1 MNTHSTS
8 YPHLN
13 LILPHRVLGYSL
25 LAGGAIATAALGVA
39 SYATGVLNKPN
50 QQPSDDFTFSPWEV
64 QVPYES
70 VEFPTADGITL
81 RGWWFPRE
89 SDRVVIGLT
98 GHRGAKQDLLGIGSS
113 LWRAGNNV
121 LLFDFRACGESD
133 RAAQSLAHFESSDV
147 RAAIAYVRDRIS
159 SARVALVGYSMG
171 ASLAILAAAEDA
183 GIEAV
188 VADSPFATVSDLIAI
203 AYRRHRL
210 PARPLVA
217 LTDALNRWRYGYRFT
232 TVRPLDAV
240 SAIAPRPLF
249 LIHGADDS
257 VVPVQHAHDLAA
269 AARGMSLWILPGVR
283 HCGAYFADREEYVRR
298 VITFVDEAL
307 SSGATV

>member
-1 MNTHSTS
+1 MSDT
-8 YPHLN
+8 HLN
-13 LILPHRVLGYSL
+13 LIRPYRVLGYSL

-39 SYATGVLNKPN
+39 SYVTGMLNKPN
-50 QQPSDDFTFSPWEV
+50 QQTSDAFTFSPWEV

-70 VEFPTADGITL
+70 VEFRTVDGIAL

-98 GHRGAKQDLLGIGSS
+98 GHRGTKQDLLGIGSS

-133 RAAQSLAHFESSDV
+133 RAPLSLAHFELSDV
-147 RAAIAYVRDRIS
+147 RAAIAYVTDRVPD
-159 SARVALVGYSMG
+159 ARIALVGYSMG
-171 ASLAILAAAEDA
+171 ASLAILAAAEDSR
-183 GIEAV
+183 IDAV
-188 VADSPFATVSDLIAI
+188 VADSPFATVSDLVAT
-203 AYRRHRL
+203 AYHRHRL

-217 LTDALNRWRYGYRFT
+217 LTDALNRWRYGYRFA

-240 SAIAPRPLF
+240 SAIAPRPLM
-249 LIHGADDS
+249 LIHGAGDS

-269 AARGMSLWILPGVR
+269 AAGDAALWILPDIR

-298 VITFVDEAL
+298 VTAFVDHAFSGEAT
-307 SSGATV
+307 A